1 MQFLWFLGKFIKKLP
16 DENLN
21 AIEKLEVPN
30 EHSEIAKWLLNKQLT
45 QDSESRID
53 NTEEIPDQTV

>member
-1 MQFLWFLGKFIKKLP
+1 MVFRKFIKLP

-30 EHSEIAKWLLNKQLT
+30 EHREIAKWLLSKQKLKT
-45 QDSESRID
+45 LNHALII
-53 NTEEIPDQTV
+53 NTEEIPD